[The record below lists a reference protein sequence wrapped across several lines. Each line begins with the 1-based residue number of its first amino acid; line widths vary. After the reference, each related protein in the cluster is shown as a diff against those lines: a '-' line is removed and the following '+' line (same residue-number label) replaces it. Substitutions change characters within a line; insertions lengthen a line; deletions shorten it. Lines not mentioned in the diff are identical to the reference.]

1 MAVVKEKNLKFLG
14 EEYQQQL
21 IGAFFFDREFFK
33 DLQEIVD
40 PNMFTD
46 IHLRTIVN
54 LMKEHY
60 ARENAAPSYTAI
72 RILIN
77 NYAHD
82 EIEQD
87 MLQST
92 LKVIE
97 DAELESI
104 DWVKTRALRFFKQQ
118 HIIKTANEILRIA
131 GNGDDEKY
139 EQCVDLL
146 TQALHKGVH
155 DDMGSGVFDDMGET
169 LSDDYRA
176 PIPTGIEKIDKIL
189 EGGLGKGELGVII
202 GSSSFG
208 KTSLTTSMA
217 SYASTCKEGN
227 DGKGFKVLQIVFE
240 DTIKQIQRKHIAKVV
255 SLEALKRGEEP
266 IEAKDLSKP
275 DKVGDVRRL
284 LDRFEDREMMS
295 KNLRIIRLPSGEYT
309 AAKIKNLVLKLR
321 NNGFMPDLMI
331 VDYFECLAHAAE
343 QGVQNEWER
352 EGKTMRKFEAM
363 AHELNMAIWI
373 PLQGTKDSL
382 QSDVVTMDKAGG
394 SFKKIQIAHIVM
406 SIARTM
412 DDIEHNKATLA
423 ILKNR
428 AGKSGEIFK
437 NADFNNGTCIVSTS
451 DDDDDAFSTFDYM
464 EKEKP
469 RSALTI
475 ACDARKSFRNS

>member
-1 MAVVKEKNLKFLG
+1 MSNIKEKSLKFLG

-40 PNMFTD
+40 PNMFSD
-46 IHLRTIVN
+46 VNLRIIVN
-54 LMKEHY
+54 LMKEYY
-60 ARENAAPSYTAI
+60 ARENAAPSYAAI
-72 RILIN
+72 RILVN

-82 EIEQD
+82 EIEQET
-87 MLQST
+87 LQT
-92 LKVIE
+92 LLKVIE

-104 DWVKTRALRFFKQQ
+104 EWVKERALRFFKQQ

-146 TQALHKGVH
+146 NQALHKGVH
-155 DDMGSGVFDDMGET
+155 DDLGSGVFDDMGET
-169 LSDDYRA
+169 LSDDYRT
-176 PIPTGIEKIDKIL
+176 PIPTGIEHIDKIL

-217 SYASTCKEGN
+217 SYASTCKEESG
-227 DGKGFKVLQIVFE
+227 GKGFKVLQIVFE
-240 DTIKQIQRKHIAKVV
+240 DGIKQIQRKHIAKIV
-255 SLEALKRGEEP
+255 SLESLKRGGDVV
-266 IEAKDLSKP
+266 EAKDISKP
-275 DKVGDVRRL
+275 ENLQIVKNILEEYEDK
-284 LDRFEDREMMS
+284 EMMA

-309 AAKIKNLVLKLR
+309 ASKIKNLVIKMR
-321 NNGFMPDLMI
+321 NNGFMPDLLI
-331 VDYFECLAHAAE
+331 VDYFECLAHAADA
-343 QGVQNEWER
+343 GVQNEWER

-412 DDIEHNKATLA
+412 EDIEHNKATLA
-423 ILKNR
+423 VLKNR
-428 AGKSGEIFK
+428 AGKSGQVFK
-437 NADFNNGTCIVSTS
+437 NADFNNGTCIISTS
-451 DDDDDAFSTFDYM
+451 EDDSDAFSTFDYM
-464 EKEKP
+464 EREKP
-469 RSALTI
+469 RSALALAKESLQKQRSI
-475 ACDARKSFRNS
+475 